1 MIAADNPR
9 KRLIRLGQILKIF
22 MEKEKVSTTW
32 LSRYFQTTPRTIQRD
47 LLLLKEAD
55 FPLNEFSR
63 GNYQLDKTILKN
75 FEVYDETELALVI
88 AIKNLV
94 EDLTLLFGGKPK
106 TGE

>member
-32 LSRYFQTTPRTIQRD
+32 LGKYFQTTPRTIQRD

-55 FPLNEFSR
+55 FP
-63 GNYQLDKTILKN
+63 
-75 FEVYDETELALVI
+75 
-88 AIKNLV
+88 
-94 EDLTLLFGGKPK
+94 
-106 TGE
+106 